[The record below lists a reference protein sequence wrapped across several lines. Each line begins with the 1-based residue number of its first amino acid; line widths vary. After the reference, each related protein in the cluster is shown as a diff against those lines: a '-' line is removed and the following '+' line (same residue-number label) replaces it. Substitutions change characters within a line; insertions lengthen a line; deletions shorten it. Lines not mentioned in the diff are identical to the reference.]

1 MDSPATSVS
10 RLDYL
15 SLTDESMKSALIEAR
30 GDIFVASQLLG
41 ITALRLDRALSIS
54 PLLQAVLEECR
65 KTLPKNQVT
74 EEHLREA
81 VERRIALYRVTG
93 LDALHDLAA
102 MPLDANSAQN
112 QVKFAAA
119 AKLVEGVSGGSS
131 SGELEGI
138 FRELRETYQQ
148 EAPRLRVIR
157 EKTTVEV
164 MPGERSIDGEASRV
178 SE

>member
-1 MDSPATSVS
+1 
-10 RLDYL
+10 
-15 SLTDESMKSALIEAR
+15 MKTALIESR
-30 GDIFVASQLLG
+30 GDIFVAAQLLG
-41 ITALRLDRALSIS
+41 VTALRLNRAIQLS
-54 PLLQAVLEECR
+54 PLLQSTLDVIEATGKGASPKQIEEAIA
-65 KTLPKNQVT
+65 
-74 EEHLREA
+74 LR
-81 VERRIALYRVTG
+81 VSLYRVDG
-93 LDALHDLAA
+93 LDALHDLAV
-102 MPLDANSAQN
+102 MPIDTNSAQN